1 MRESSLVPTN
11 LLDWPRCNNLLPDQ
25 RLILLWL
32 WSAPWLSCAG
42 SGAVPIRAAAA
53 TLGLSGDAL
62 ARGISDLVKLK
73 LVALDH
79 ETGELFILDWFRFH
93 KFKTP
98 VSLKSLASA
107 IKKVQSE
114 ALKNEITIKSAGC
127 FPTSTSTSTSTST
140 KVIHTLAP
148 SRAPQ
153 IQSQEPEP
161 GVSQSTAVKAGCVRM
176 VPIEIEIEIETE
188 TETHALRASPFGGKE
203 GQTRLKPLTTPAQ
216 VADFVMNNPSLTL
229 SEARKL
235 RDRLDQQS
243 EATL

>member
-62 ARGISDLVKLK
+62 AGGIGDLAKLK
-73 LVALDH
+73 LVSMDH
-79 ETGELFILDWFRFH
+79 ETGEMFILDWFRFH

-98 VSLKSLASA
+98 ISLKSLSAA

-114 ALKNEITIKSAGC
+114 SLKNEITIKSAGC

-140 KVIHTLAP
+140 KEIHTLAP

-153 IQSQEPEP
+153 MQTEP
-161 GVSQSTAVKAGCVRM
+161 GVSQSTAKAKAAGCARM
-176 VPIEIEIEIETE
+176 SPILEEEH
-188 TETHALRASPFGGKE
+188 THFVLPPLGEKE
-203 GQTRLKPLTTPAQ
+203 GQEPFKTLTASEVAKIVSENPGLGLVELKRLANRFASK
-216 VADFVMNNPSLTL
+216 
-229 SEARKL
+229 SEASL
-235 RDRLDQQS
+235 
-243 EATL
+243 

>member
-53 TLGLSGDAL
+53 TLGLSGDAMSGGIGDL
-62 ARGISDLVKLK
+62 AKLK
-73 LVALDH
+73 LVSMDH

-98 VSLKSLASA
+98 ISLKSLAAA

-114 ALKNEITIKSAGC
+114 SLKNEITIKSAGC

-153 IQSQEPEP
+153 MQTEP
-161 GVSQSTAVKAGCVRM
+161 GVSPPPVKVGCARM
-176 VPIEIEIEIETE
+176 SPIETE
-188 TETHALRASPFGGKE
+188 THTIPPHTQGEKE
-203 GQTRLKPLTTPAQ
+203 GQGQGQEPLTAAAA
-216 VADFVMNNPSLTL
+216 VAKIVKENPGLSLGELKTL
-229 SEARKL
+229 KNRFCCESEAAL
-235 RDRLDQQS
+235 
-243 EATL
+243 